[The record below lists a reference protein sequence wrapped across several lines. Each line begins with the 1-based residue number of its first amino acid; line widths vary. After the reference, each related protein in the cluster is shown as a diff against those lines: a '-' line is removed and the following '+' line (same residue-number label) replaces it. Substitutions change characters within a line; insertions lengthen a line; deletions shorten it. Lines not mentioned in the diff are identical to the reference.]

1 MNKNNFSKYL
11 EQRDPELYEQM
22 FNEGIHD
29 IIGKGVDWIQKKN
42 QEYFPD
48 QVRKDGKWI
57 NKPVEPQAPDA
68 RPQAPDA
75 KQQDTKSDDNYLR
88 SFKVL
93 YNAVKEKEANDD
105 FFDGLKRNNI
115 SLPRYYKMLETR
127 LFEEFKDLW
136 KIYFGQ
142 DMSDKGI
149 YDWEKSPLFGKK
161 IQVYLKLKNLVKK
174 GKKSGSHPDNKPI
187 NKDDDN
193 YDLGGLDAVE
203 HHNPTFKKIIFLRDA
218 KKQLLNSEG

>member
-1 MNKNNFSKYL
+1 MPTL
-11 EQRDPELYEQM
+11 
-22 FNEGIHD
+22 
-29 IIGKGVDWIQKKN
+29 
-42 QEYFPD
+42 
-48 QVRKDGKWI
+48 
-57 NKPVEPQAPDA
+57 DA
-68 RPQAPDA
+68 RFIDLQKAAESKTYADELTGKMA
-75 KQQDTKSDDNYLR
+75 SYGLQITELSTHLQGQL
-88 SFKVL
+88 V
-93 YNAVKEKEANDD
+93 AVHPAYDD
-105 FFDGLKRNNI
+105 FFDGLKRSNI

-127 LFEEFKDLW
+127 LFEQFKDLW

-149 YDWEKSPLFGKK
+149 YTWEKSPLSGKK
-161 IQVYLKLKNLVKK
+161 IQVYLKLKNLVEK

-193 YDLGGLDAVE
+193 YDLGRLDAVE